1 MLQQDYI
8 LRLIREFMA
17 ALAKALEKKEFS
29 ARREELRQLY
39 NQYVGPYSFY
49 FTAPI
54 DDVFD
59 AIGQE
64 EEQKRLPK
72 LEMLA
77 ELYYAEADLVSLP
90 DRERLLQNAF
100 TIFNY
105 VDRYGGT
112 YSMDRLQK
120 IQNIMKKLESEGS

>member
-17 ALAKALEKKEFS
+17 ALAKALEKKEFT

-49 FTAPI
+49 FTVPI

-120 IQNIMKKLESEGS
+120 IQNIRKKLESEGS

>member
-1 MLQQDYI
+1 
-8 LRLIREFMA
+8 
-17 ALAKALEKKEFS
+17 
-29 ARREELRQLY
+29 
-39 NQYVGPYSFY
+39 
-49 FTAPI
+49 
-54 DDVFD
+54 
-59 AIGQE
+59 
-64 EEQKRLPK
+64 
-72 LEMLA
+72 MLA

-120 IQNIMKKLESEGS
+120 IQNIRKKLESEGS

>member
-17 ALAKALEKKEFS
+17 ALAKALEKKEFT

-64 EEQKRLPK
+64 EEQKRLPTGD
-72 LEMLA
+72 A
-77 ELYYAEADLVSLP
+77 
-90 DRERLLQNAF
+90 
-100 TIFNY
+100 
-105 VDRYGGT
+105 G
-112 YSMDRLQK
+112 
-120 IQNIMKKLESEGS
+120 

>member
-17 ALAKALEKKEFS
+17 ALAKALEKKEFT
-29 ARREELRQLY
+29 ARRDELRQLY

-49 FTAPI
+49 FT
-54 DDVFD
+54 

-120 IQNIMKKLESEGS
+120 IQNIRKKLESEGS